1 MKKKVCV
8 YILLTV
14 IFGLTACAYDSENLK
29 KKTGGNMRKRAR
41 E

>member
-1 MKKKVCV
+1 MKKKVCI

-14 IFGLTACAYDSENLK
+14 IFGLTACTYDSAKLEE
-29 KKTGGNMRKRAR
+29 KTGGNMRKRAR